1 MELTLII
8 IFCALFL
15 LAALPLK
22 NYLELKAHEKKE
34 RRWMNWL
41 QDKPSRQEY
50 CKRHNQLEESP
61 SCDYCGSDR
70 QLPSIE
76 MVIVNEPRFGLVHN
90 TFEKYAYFKTY
101 ICGGCGTELF
111 RERYED

>member
-1 MELTLII
+1 MEPTLII

-41 QDKPSRQEY
+41 HDRPNRREY
-50 CKRHNQLEESP
+50 CERHKQSEEVP
-61 SCDYCGSDR
+61 SCDYCGSGR

-76 MVIVNEPRFGLVHN
+76 MVIVCKPKFGFVHN
-90 TFEKYAYFKTY
+90 SFEKYVYFKTFV
-101 ICGGCGTELF
+101 CGGCGTELF
-111 RERYED
+111 RERYEE